1 MKKHSIPPDIDRQI
15 LGIAHQLAAGGE
27 GENYSA
33 AVMIVPTVLK
43 LKEFLHSRGLDAFMQ
58 LVDHY
63 HRNFDSALLKE
74 IVVILMSETINEPLI
89 KRELIIEEHHLDTLV
104 MISMRH
110 IRRVL
115 GNIMAWVEQSPK
127 GKIILYQN
135 LRMGGLYPPMEHDLK
150 NLFAARGCPV
160 LEVDLNDL
168 APKDMDS
175 REIVDTI
182 QPVRKSEEFNRAAV
196 VLTRFKISSAPDPAD
211 SSHPE
216 DFNSYASQENKLVAL
231 YALANLSITKD
242 EQSRLEHPII
252 MLDASKNALSLA
264 QKAVRTPLMQFSN
277 ALDLMAMPFI
287 YHHLY
292 WIAAYGLNNL
302 EDLLPA
308 SSPDR
313 HPGKFYHLFAR
324 KVAEALKKE
333 TEW

>member
-1 MKKHSIPPDIDRQI
+1 MKKCSIPPDIDHQI
-15 LGIAHQLAAGGE
+15 QGIAHQLAAGGE
-27 GENYSA
+27 GENYPA
-33 AVMIVPTVLK
+33 AVMIVPTALK
-43 LKEFLHSRGLDAFMQ
+43 LKEFLHSCGLDAFLQ

-63 HRNFDSALLKE
+63 YQTFDSALLKE
-74 IVVILMSETINEPLI
+74 IVVILMSEAINEPLV
-89 KRELIIEEHHLDTLV
+89 KRELTIQEHHLDILV
-104 MISMRH
+104 TISMRH

-150 NLFAARGCPV
+150 NLLAARGCPV
-160 LEVDLNDL
+160 FEVDLNTL
-168 APKDMDS
+168 APEDMDS
-175 REIVDTI
+175 REIVHTTKPI
-182 QPVRKSEEFNRAAV
+182 RKSEEFNRAAIV
-196 VLTRFKISSAPDPAD
+196 VTRFKISSAPDPAD

-231 YALANLSITKD
+231 YALANLSIVKG

-264 QKAVRTPLMQFSN
+264 QKTVKTPLMQFSN

-324 KVAEALKKE
+324 KVAEVLTKE
-333 TEW
+333 AEW